1 MTADEAK
8 DRLYDT
14 TFLFGALRRRAAIKA
29 LAEVPDSSGVIALAQ
44 ALQEGHPQDGRIRSV
59 LRQLSPLRDEKKIAA
74 LWAEWAQAPG
84 PRLASILSALG
95 WPLGGSLEA
104 RFVRAV
110 LAAATSAA
118 APEVLQA
125 VAVLARALPVKDE
138 SLNDGIY
145 AAWIRSQSAEL
156 EKLID
161 EQARQAS
168 SPALEA
174 LHALVTGRLERYA
187 ELKDADGM
195 LLVHAF
201 GMAPE
206 PFRARIARTVGAN
219 PDRRLLENY
228 RRALSSVTTDAA
240 RNVENL
246 KLVGDEDGLFEVT
259 RSLRLL
265 DVLDLCER
273 WSASAGRPTGTQ
285 QRVAVER
292 ALAAHRTLSTF
303 KVEDSPPLPDGL
315 VDVFE
320 WWRNV
325 KPSDAQLRSDLDAP
339 DPFQKARGLYLG
351 RECGLVD
358 DARLRAAAASDHWPE
373 RLVARLLEP
382 DLFSEAEH
390 DHVFWVNACAGDAS
404 LLHSPIEGTPED
416 YARHTA
422 LLGEARG
429 PIGSRTRAF
438 LKILC
443 AFQGVF
449 VASGI
454 VVDESTEATDR
465 GAVEIEDA
473 PRVDF

>member
-1 MTADEAK
+1 MA
-8 DRLYDT
+8 
-14 TFLFGALRRRAAIKA
+14 RRSPPCG
-29 LAEVPDSSGVIALAQ
+29 LN
-44 ALQEGHPQDGRIRSV
+44 GRKR
-59 LRQLSPLRDEKKIAA
+59 P
-74 LWAEWAQAPG
+74 
-84 PRLASILSALG
+84 ALG
-95 WPLGGSLEA
+95 WPPGCTLEA

-118 APEVLQA
+118 APEVLHA

-145 AAWIRSQSAEL
+145 AAWIRCQSAEL

-187 ELKDADGM
+187 ELNDADGM

-201 GMAPE
+201 NMAPE
-206 PFRARIARTVGAN
+206 PFRARIARTVGAS
-219 PDRRLLENY
+219 PDRGLLENY
-228 RRALSSVTTDAA
+228 RRALSSVTADAG

-265 DVLDLCER
+265 EVLDLCER
-273 WSASAGRPTGTQ
+273 WSASAGRPAGTQ
-285 QRVAVER
+285 QRAAVER
-292 ALAAHRTLSTF
+292 ALAAYRTLGTLGTF
-303 KVEDSPPLPDGL
+303 KVEHAAPLPDGL
-315 VDVFE
+315 VDIFE
-320 WWRNV
+320 WWRNE

-339 DPFQKARGLYLG
+339 DPFQRARGLYLG
-351 RECGLVD
+351 REGGLVD
-358 DARLRAAAASDHWPE
+358 DACLRAAAASDHWPE

-390 DHVFWVNACAGDAS
+390 DHVFLVNACAGDAS
-404 LLHSPIEGTPED
+404 LLHSPIDGMPED

-422 LLGEARG
+422 LLGRARG
-429 PIGSRTRAF
+429 SIGSRTRAF
-438 LKILC
+438 LEILC
-443 AFQGVF
+443 AFQSVF

-454 VVDESTEATDR
+454 VVDDSTEAADR